1 MIVGKIIEVVI
12 EALPAGILQAY
23 ALMRSERPTK
33 TAVLSLFTACSSV
46 AFTSASLSFDLDT
59 SPNKRKDSPTFYGY
73 VKDSPRARSA
83 TFLCMFL
90 LTLSHLASKF
100 FAIALLASIR
110 RSWVTFY
117 LGGDVVSY
125 LAYKAVR
132 CDLRYQL
139 NLPRALSILASFNQ
153 RVLSKIMADFT
164 CVVHFRHPADLGGVY
179 WCMNLVMS
187 QASCFVAAKLYI
199 DHTAGETGSLS
210 QDTITTLLGTSF
222 ALWMFSFTGFFAS
235 IDKAYLHTF
244 YDIASG
250 KQHVVRSF
258 RNATSDE
265 DRIQVFKRH
274 PSFYRS
280 IADEIKCWVAAN
292 YREVWLE
299 EKPEWLTDRVLA
311 LIPKEMIPK
320 EEREAITK
328 VEEEE
333 VGGSGAKRV
342 SIVEGL
348 LGAPPRS
355 SYSGGNKAEE
365 GGGTTLPGGC
375 R

>member
-1 MIVGKIIEVVI
+1 M
-12 EALPAGILQAY
+12 L
-23 ALMRSERPTK
+23 
-33 TAVLSLFTACSSV
+33 
-46 AFTSASLSFDLDT
+46 
-59 SPNKRKDSPTFYGY
+59 
-73 VKDSPRARSA
+73 
-83 TFLCMFL
+83 
-90 LTLSHLASKF
+90 
-100 FAIALLASIR
+100 
-110 RSWVTFY
+110 
-117 LGGDVVSY
+117 
-125 LAYKAVR
+125 
-132 CDLRYQL
+132 
-139 NLPRALSILASFNQ
+139 
-153 RVLSKIMADFT
+153 DFT
-164 CVVHFRHPADLGGVY
+164 CVVHFRHSIEMGGVY
-179 WCMNLVMS
+179 WCLNLVMS
-187 QASCFVAAKLYI
+187 QASSFVAAKLYI
-199 DHTAGETGSLS
+199 DHTVGNDEEEGGEEAETNVLS
-210 QDTITTLLGTSF
+210 QDLITKLIATSF
-222 ALWMFSFTGFFAS
+222 ALRLLSFTGFFAS

-320 EEREAITK
+320 EERGTIAK

-333 VGGSGAKRV
+333 VGGSGAKRA

-355 SYSGGNKAEE
+355 SSAGGNNAEE
-365 GGGTTLPGGC
+365 GGGNKLVC
-375 R
+375 RLSLTGVVVPEEEVDRRKAEWQEIVDCRAQGQEGQ